1 MKINVVCHYYP
12 PEIGAPQARLS
23 EMARE
28 WVKHGHDVTILT
40 GFPNHPTGVIPQEYQ
55 GKIFME
61 EYVNSIRI
69 WRHWLYATPNEG
81 FLKKTLAHIS
91 FMITVILFSL
101 FRGNRPDILIVS
113 SPNFFSV
120 ISAYIMSRIRPVPYI
135 FEVRD
140 LWPGIFIELGV
151 LKNRYLIKLLEIIEM
166 FLYRRAA
173 GVVPVTQGFAD
184 NIIGRGIPS
193 EKVEVI
199 TNGVDLE
206 TYTPDEMNMVLRK
219 ELNLPLDA
227 FILLYMGAHGISH
240 GLQSIIEAA
249 ELIQQDT
256 KIHFLFVGEGAEKAK
271 LIELAQKKQLKNV
284 TFIKGQPKERVVH
297 FYHLA
302 DACIVPLRN
311 IHGLS
316 TFVPS
321 KMFEIMGSGKPIIA
335 PLRGEAADIL
345 KRSGSAIVLP
355 PEDPKALV
363 KAIKDLEDNPESCKS
378 MGIAG
383 RKFVEENYGRKILAR
398 RYLNLLSRVVKAHH
412 GNARIN
418 KRIIR

>member
-1 MKINVVCHYYP
+1 MKINLICQYYP

-23 EMARE
+23 EMAVE
-28 WVKHGHDVTILT
+28 WVKQCNDVTVLT

-61 EYVNSIRI
+61 EYVNSIRV

-81 FLKKTLAHIS
+81 FFKKTVAHIS
-91 FMITVILFSL
+91 FMITVILLSL
-101 FRGNRPDILIVS
+101 FRGERPDVLIVS

-120 ISAYIMSRIRPVPYI
+120 ISTYIISRVRHVPYI

-151 LKNRYLIKLLEIIEM
+151 LKNRYFIKLLESIEI

-184 NIIGRGIPS
+184 NITRRGIPA
-193 EKVEVI
+193 EKIEVI
-199 TNGVDLE
+199 TNGVDLD
-206 TYTPDEMNMVLRK
+206 TYTPNIINYSLRK
-219 ELNLPLDA
+219 ELNLPLDS
-227 FILLYMGAHGISH
+227 FILLYIGAHGISH
-240 GLQSIIEAA
+240 GLQSVIEAA
-249 ELIQQDT
+249 ELLRHDPRIY
-256 KIHFLFVGEGAEKAK
+256 FLFVGEGAEKVK
-271 LIELAQKKQLKNV
+271 LIELAQKKHLENV
-284 TFIKGQPKERVVH
+284 TFMKGQPKERVVH

-311 IHGLS
+311 VYGLR
-316 TFVPS
+316 TFIPS
-321 KMFEIMGSGKPIIA
+321 KMFEIMACGKPIIA
-335 PLRGEAADIL
+335 PLYGEAADIL
-345 KRSGSAIVLP
+345 IRSESAEVIP
-355 PEDPKALV
+355 PEDPIALAR
-363 KAIKDLEDNPESCKS
+363 AIEILRDNPERCRY

-383 RKFVEENYGRKILAR
+383 RKFVEKNYDRKLLAR
-398 RYLNLLSRVVKAHH
+398 RYLVVISRIVKVHH

-418 KRIIR
+418 NRIIR